1 MPRNK
6 LPKKLSGIEKT
17 AVLLL
22 AIGEDRAKK
31 VFQHLNE
38 DEILKI
44 GKAMV
49 ELKDIPSKVI
59 EEVLQEFT
67 NTFQSGERILPGG
80 EEQAKRF
87 LARIFDEKTA
97 EKLLSKAETT
107 VKAPPFKELEN
118 YSPNLIAQIL
128 SHEHPQTLALILGH
142 LSPSHAAEVL
152 KLLPEGIRAEVLMR
166 LAKLESV
173 PLEMLYEVDKVLKEQ
188 LEAMGGEGQK
198 VGGIQAVAEII
209 NALDRSTEEEILSEI
224 EEESPQMAEEIR
236 ELMFVFEDIKNL
248 DDRAIREIL
257 KEVSNEE
264 LTLALKGASDELKE
278 KFFKNLSERAARM
291 IKEDLEIMG
300 PVRLSDVERAQK
312 NIVRIVRKLEA
323 EGRIVLAGKGGEDVL
338 I

>member
-1 MPRNK
+1 MKKNKRPRK
-6 LPKKLSGIEKT
+6 LNGIEKT
-17 AVLLL
+17 AILLV
-22 AIGEDRAKK
+22 AMGEERAKK
-31 VFQHLNE
+31 VFQYLEE

-49 ELKDIPSKVI
+49 ELKDVPSKTV
-59 EEVLQEFT
+59 EEVLREF
-67 NTFQSGERILPGG
+67 NDVFVSGDRILPGG
-80 EEQAKRF
+80 EEHAKKF
-87 LARIFDEKTA
+87 LAKIFDEKTA
-97 EKLLSKAETT
+97 ESLLNKAEVT
-107 VKAPPFKELEN
+107 VKPPPFKDLEN

-128 SHEHPQTLALILGH
+128 SHEHPQTLSLILGH
-142 LSPSHAAEVL
+142 LSPAHAAEVL
-152 KLLPEGIRAEVLMR
+152 KLLPEGVRSEVLMR

-173 PLEMLYEVDKVLKEQ
+173 PLDMLYEVDKVLKEQ
-188 LEAMGGEGQK
+188 LDAMGGEGQK

-278 KFFKNLSERAARM
+278 KFFGNLSERASRM

-300 PVRLSDVERAQK
+300 PVRLSDVEKAQK
-312 NIVRIVRKLEA
+312 NIVRIVRKLES
-323 EGRIVLAGKGGEDVL
+323 EGKIVLAGKGGEDVL